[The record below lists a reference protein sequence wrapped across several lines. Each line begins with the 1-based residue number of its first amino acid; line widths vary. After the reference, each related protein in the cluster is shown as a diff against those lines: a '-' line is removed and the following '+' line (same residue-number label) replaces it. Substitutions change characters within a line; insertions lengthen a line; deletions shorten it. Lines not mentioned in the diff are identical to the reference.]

1 MKIKIIGKRNP
12 FNEGSNILH
21 TLIATCMLLAL
32 CCGVS
37 FAQITSKSNS
47 DWLTF
52 NGDFDATRY
61 SSLTQITPQN
71 VESIV
76 KTGEYIITDTVP
88 FQTGPVMIGKALY
101 FTTGFTTYAVD
112 AITGK
117 IIWLYKFKGKGALL
131 DNNRG
136 VAYDNGKIFRSTLDA
151 HVLAFDAKTGK
162 VIWDVVAG
170 NTDLGEYCCAACLV
184 WGGKVYVATAGSDVG
199 SIGRIMA
206 LDEKDGHR
214 LWNFNI
220 VPITGPGADTWPSD
234 PNKLRAGGGVWS
246 SFSLD
251 TETGL
256 LYVPTGNPG
265 PDFVKDYRPG
275 DNLYTCSVVMLDAT
289 TGKLNGY
296 HQFVPNDYHD
306 WDMASSPILFTSKS
320 GEKMVAVAGK
330 DGYLYGLDRK
340 LTNVKYKVPVTTIFN
355 ADAPITKDG
364 TRFAPGTQGGVEWNG
379 PAYSP
384 ALNALFVPS
393 IDWASTVKL
402 GNPDSLLNAKPGK
415 IFVGS
420 ANGFGDLDPVEKSSG
435 WVTAVNAESGKVI
448 WKYHAPKS
456 MIAALTPT
464 ASGLLLTGNLDGNL
478 LVFDAATG
486 KILLNKKVGGPIGG
500 GIITY
505 SIDGKQYIAIATGL
519 NGYLFKTV
527 FGRSSIVIYSLPSKK

>member
-1 MKIKIIGKRNP
+1 MKNIIIEKRKP
-12 FNEGSNILH
+12 LVEGSNILNA
-21 TLIATCMLLAL
+21 LIAVCMLLVL
-32 CCGVS
+32 FSVVS
-37 FAQITSKSNS
+37 CSQKTSELNS
-47 DWLTF
+47 EWPTF
-52 NGDFDATRY
+52 NGDFNAIRY
-61 SSLTQITPQN
+61 SPLTQITPQN

-76 KTGEYIITDTVP
+76 KAGEYIITDTVP
-88 FQTGPVMIGKALY
+88 FQSGPVMIGKTLY
-101 FTTGFTTYAVD
+101 FTTGFNTYAAD

-117 IIWLYKFKGKGALL
+117 LIWSHKFKGKGALL
-131 DNNRG
+131 DNSRG

-170 NTDLGEYCCAACLV
+170 NTELGEYCCAACLV

-199 SIGRIMA
+199 AIGRVMA
-206 LDEKDGHR
+206 LDEIDGHR
-214 LWNFNI
+214 LWIFDI
-220 VPITGPGADTWPSD
+220 VPAAGPGAETWPSD

-275 DNLYTCSVVMLDAT
+275 DNLYTCSVVMLDAA
-289 TGKLNGY
+289 TGKLSGY

-306 WDMASSPILFTSKS
+306 WDMASSPILFSLKS

-340 LTNVKYKVPVTTIFN
+340 LVNVKYKIPITTIFN
-355 ADAPITKDG
+355 TDAPLTKEG

-384 ALNALFVPS
+384 ALNALFVS
-393 IDWASTVKL
+393 STDWASTLKL
-402 GNPDSLLNAKPGK
+402 GAPEMLLNAAPGK
-415 IFVGS
+415 MFLGTD
-420 ANGFGDLDPVEKSSG
+420 NGFGDLDPVEKSSG
-435 WVTAVNAESGKVI
+435 WLTAVNAETGKVL
-448 WKYHAPKS
+448 WKYQAPKP
-456 MIAALTPT
+456 MLAAVTPT
-464 ASGLLLTGNLDGNL
+464 ASGLLFTGDLDGNL
-478 LVFDAATG
+478 LAFDAASG

-505 SIDGKQYIAIATGL
+505 SIDGKQYIAVATGL
-519 NGYLFKTV
+519 NSYLFKTV
-527 FGRSSIVIYSLPSKK
+527 FGISSIVIYSLPSKN